1 MPKAS
6 SKDYFFGIG
15 ETLIFDDS
23 IMIFM
28 VFWCPEGPLEV
39 QKAKKKQVKGE
50 MENKNDKISSKITIW
65 SGMQIPWAF

>member
-1 MPKAS
+1 MVPKVVQKGAKS
-6 SKDYFFGIG
+6 ISKGYFFEIG

-39 QKAKKKQVKGE
+39 QKAKK
-50 MENKNDKISSKITIW
+50 NK
-65 SGMQIPWAF
+65 

>member
-1 MPKAS
+1 VPKAS

-15 ETLIFDDS
+15 ETMIFDDS

-39 QKAKKKQVKGE
+39 QKAKK
-50 MENKNDKISSKITIW
+50 NK
-65 SGMQIPWAF
+65 